1 MRSAWASAWSS
12 RGPAAL
18 VVLVALVALVP
29 WAVSAKVFHSQ
40 EDALGLAFPDATRV
54 ERRTVILTDKQ
65 ANRIQKLSRAPLD
78 SKIATLHVGWRGD
91 RVVGYAVIEVH
102 RVRTM
107 PEALMT
113 ILSPDGTVRS
123 VRILAFHEPTDY
135 LPPGR
140 WLEQFDDKRLGAGLQ
155 LRQDIHAIAGAT
167 LSSRAVTRSV
177 RRTLALYEV
186 LIAATDPDIAAE

>member
-1 MRSAWASAWSS
+1 
-12 RGPAAL
+12 
-18 VVLVALVALVP
+18 VLVALVALVP